1 MQLSNKKLAIQST
14 SLKLSFFLSISKK
27 IPTFVVYVCKRFK
40 LDIMALKNIPAGYKV
55 AFWTIVLVAIDQIV
69 KMLVHFNLE
78 VGDKIEVFSWFN
90 LCYIENNG
98 FAFGMQLGSGAG
110 AVDWGKLVLSIFR
123 IVMIGFLIYGIG
135 YLVKRRNE
143 VPKGVIVGAVLIL
156 AGAIGNMV
164 DSMFYGMLLDTQDA
178 GFLMGKVV
186 DMIHLPLFKWEN
198 CPRFLSFLVGGDGY
212 FFGAVFNVADAYIS
226 VAVVYLLIFQY
237 KFFK

>member
-1 MQLSNKKLAIQST
+1 MN
-14 SLKLSFFLSISKK
+14 
-27 IPTFVVYVCKRFK
+27 
-40 LDIMALKNIPAGYKV
+40 LKNIPAGYKV
-55 AFWTIVLVAIDQIV
+55 AFWTILLVAIDQIV
-69 KMLVHFNLE
+69 KMLIHFNLE
-78 VGDKIEVFSWFN
+78 VGDKIEVFRWFN
-90 LCYIENNG
+90 LCYVENNG
-98 FAFGMQLGSGAG
+98 FAFGMQLGSGSG
-110 AVDWGKLVLSIFR
+110 SLDWGKLILSIFR
-123 IVMIGFLIYGIG
+123 IVMIGLLIYGIG
-135 YLVKRRNE
+135 YLLKRRNE

-198 CPRFLSFLVGGDGY
+198 CPRFLDFLVGGDGY
-212 FFGAVFNVADAYIS
+212 FFGAVFNVADSYIS

>member
-1 MQLSNKKLAIQST
+1 M
-14 SLKLSFFLSISKK
+14 FSKQEIDNNMK
-27 IPTFVVYVCKRFK
+27 
-40 LDIMALKNIPAGYKV
+40 LKNIPVGYKI
-55 AFWTIVLVAIDQIV
+55 AFWTFVLVAIDQLV

-78 VGDKIEVFSWFN
+78 VGDKVEVFSWFN

-98 FAFGMQLGSGAG
+98 FAFGMQLGSGDG
-110 AVDWGKLVLSIFR
+110 AIDWGKLILSLFR
-123 IVMIGFLIYGIG
+123 VAMIGLLIYGIR
-135 YLVKRRNE
+135 YLVKRRTD
-143 VPKGVIVGAVLIL
+143 VPKGVLVGAVLIL

-164 DSMFYGMLLDTQDA
+164 DSMFYGMLLETQDA

-198 CPRFLSFLVGGDGY
+198 CPDFLNFLVGSDGY

>member
-1 MQLSNKKLAIQST
+1 M
-14 SLKLSFFLSISKK
+14 FSKQEIDNNMK
-27 IPTFVVYVCKRFK
+27 
-40 LDIMALKNIPAGYKV
+40 LKNIPVGYKI
-55 AFWTIVLVAIDQIV
+55 AFWTFVLVAIDQLV

-78 VGDKIEVFSWFN
+78 VGDKVEVFSWFN

-98 FAFGMQLGSGAG
+98 FAFGMQLGSGDG
-110 AVDWGKLVLSIFR
+110 AIDWGKLILSLFR
-123 IVMIGFLIYGIG
+123 VVMIGLLIYGIR
-135 YLVKRRNE
+135 YLVKRRTD
-143 VPKGVIVGAVLIL
+143 VPKGVLVGAVLIL

-164 DSMFYGMLLDTQDA
+164 DSMFYGMLLETQDA

-198 CPRFLSFLVGGDGY
+198 CPDFLNFLVGSDGY

-226 VAVVYLLIFQY
+226 VAVVYLLIFHY